1 MPNNPKINKSGIRK
15 LQRNLQREFDK
26 HPISIPVT
34 AEPSDPPHTSRLRTA
49 QAPTIINNYH
59 EPVITNHGDHAQI
72 AWDAQNI
79 TQTSNHTQDI
89 APGFENFAQALATL
103 LASSDELPVE
113 DTQKQK
119 FKMVAEE
126 LLEET
131 TQPEPR
137 KNLLDAGVDRLKGI
151 LAPVLCGAQQGITAE
166 SQETVQHIFEGLS
179 QLPGLLPS

>member
-1 MPNNPKINKSGIRK
+1 MPNNFKINKSAVRK
-15 LQRNLQREFDK
+15 LQRDLQRELNK
-26 HPISIPVT
+26 HPVSVPVSAKT
-34 AEPSDPPHTSRLRTA
+34 NTPGQTSWQRTA
-49 QAPTIINNYH
+49 QAPTVINNYH
-59 EPVITNHGDHAQI
+59 GPVVSNHGDHAQI
-72 AWDAQNI
+72 AWGAQTI

-89 APGFENFAQALATL
+89 APGFEDFAQALATI

-137 KNLLDAGVDRLKGI
+137 TSLLDAGVDRLKGI
-151 LAPVLCGAQQGITAE
+151 LTPVLLGAQQGIIAE
-166 SQETVQHIFEGLS
+166 SQEAVRHIFEGLS

>member
-1 MPNNPKINKSGIRK
+1 MPVSAKTNTPG
-15 LQRNLQREFDK
+15 Q
-26 HPISIPVT
+26 
-34 AEPSDPPHTSRLRTA
+34 TSRQRTA

-59 EPVITNHGDHAQI
+59 EPVVTNHGDHAQI
-72 AWDAQNI
+72 AWGAQNI

-89 APGFENFAQALATL
+89 TPGFENFAQALATI

-137 KNLLDAGVDRLKGI
+137 TSLLDAGVDRLKGI

-166 SQETVQHIFEGLS
+166 SQEAVHHIFEGCLS
-179 QLPGLLPS
+179 FQGYFPPRK